1 MAGTDYWASFVA
13 ALARS
18 RPAASATGGGATG
31 GTRHRRRRA
40 EAAERRAGIFYVSP
54 CERYTFAHPQETG
67 HTTCPFHAVWCCG
80 GWHTERQRKEA
91 VRALRPL
98 RREGRVELFRDAA
111 MMQRRGLFAA
121 GSAAKRGAEG

>member
-80 GWHTERQRKEA
+80 GWHTERQQPSKKKNADERT
-91 VRALRPL
+91 RAHFTLCT
-98 RREGRVELFRDAA
+98 VCVCVS
-111 MMQRRGLFAA
+111 GL
-121 GSAAKRGAEG
+121 K